1 MSAGMKGLLI
11 GGLIGCVAAWSQ
23 WQGDAGAAVGFVVVG
38 AAIGFT
44 VGYFIGKR
52 RTA

>member
-1 MSAGMKGLLI
+1 MKGLLI
-11 GGLIGCVAAWSQ
+11 GALIGGLAAWSQ
-23 WQGDAGAAVGFVVVG
+23 WPGDAGAILRIVIVA

-52 RTA
+52 RTT